1 MRDNWSMSFLDR
13 VVITNAKTVSTT
25 STGLG
30 IGAGETWP
38 GELALKLR
46 PQIASYFGKQFK
58 KGVILVVGTNGKT
71 TTTLMIK
78 KILEAAGDRVIHNAT
93 GANLLNGIVS
103 SCIRQ
108 TDWKGN
114 VNAEYGLFEVDENS
128 LPVVLKY
135 IIPKRI
141 VILNLFRDQLDR
153 YGEVDVII
161 EKWQK
166 VLKDLPVQTEVIV
179 NSDDPSVAYFG
190 HGLGSR
196 VTYFGLNDTKEYLNV
211 AEHATDSTF
220 CPQCGA
226 RLVYEGIYYSHI
238 GVWRCEKCNLKRPT
252 PDVHTFPKVLD
263 GLYNQYNALAAVS
276 LAKSLGIKEEK
287 IKIALKDFSPA
298 FGRQEEIVVPT
309 SSAKG
314 GIRRASKT
322 VKLFLSK
329 NPTGFNASIR
339 TALELGAKHIFLVL
353 NDRIPDGTDVSWIWD
368 VDFEVLKTP
377 LRQGYAGQANIT
389 KVYVSGDRVYDLALR
404 LEYAEIKIII
414 EPDLE
419 KGIRR
424 AIEQVSNDQTLFVLA
439 TYSGMLDVRKILT
452 GKKIL

>member
-1 MRDNWSMSFLDR
+1 MSFLDR

-46 PQIASYFGKQFK
+46 PQIASYFGKQFT
-58 KGVILVVGTNGKT
+58 KGVIFVVGTNGKT

-78 KILEAAGDRVIHNAT
+78 KILEATGNRVITNAT

-108 TDWKGN
+108 ADWKGN

-128 LPVVLKY
+128 LPIILKY
-135 IIPKRI
+135 ITPLRI

-166 VLKDLPVQTEVIV
+166 VLMNLPVQTEVIL
-179 NSDDPSVAYFG
+179 NSDDPAVAYFG
-190 HGLGSR
+190 HGLVSR
-196 VTYFGLNDTKEYLNV
+196 VTYFGLNDTNEYLKI

-238 GVWRCEKCNLKRPT
+238 GVWKCQKCNLKRPT
-252 PDVHTFPKVLD
+252 PTVHTFPKVLD
-263 GLYNQYNALAAVS
+263 GLYNQYNTLAAVA
-276 LAKSLGIKEEK
+276 LAKSFGIKEPI
-287 IKIALKDFSPA
+287 IKKSLTAFVPA
-298 FGRQEEIVVPT
+298 FGRQEEIIVGDKV
-309 SSAKG
+309 
-314 GIRRASKT
+314 I
-322 VKLFLSK
+322 KLFLSK

-339 TALELGAKHIFLVL
+339 TVLEMGAKNIFLVL
-353 NDRIPDGTDVSWIWD
+353 NDRIPDGTDISWIWD
-368 VDFEVLKTP
+368 VDFEQLQTKITTNENNYKRKI
-377 LRQGYAGQANIT
+377 LNDKNANT
-389 KVYVSGDRVYDLALR
+389 VYVSGDRVYDLALR
-404 LEYAEIKIII
+404 MQYAEVKTHV
-414 EPDLE
+414 EPELE
-419 KGIRR
+419 LGLRK
-424 AIEQVSNDQTLFVLA
+424 AIHELPKDQILFVLA
-439 TYSGMLDVRKILT
+439 TYSGMLDVRKILI
-452 GKKIL
+452 GHKIL

>member
-1 MRDNWSMSFLDR
+1 MSFLDR
-13 VVITNAKTVSTT
+13 LVITNAKTVSKT
-25 STGLG
+25 STGFG

-38 GELALKLR
+38 GELALTLR
-46 PQIASYFGKQFK
+46 PKIASYFGKQFK

-78 KILEAAGDRVIHNAT
+78 KILEANSDRVVHNAT

-128 LPVVLKY
+128 LPIVLQY
-135 IIPKRI
+135 ITPVRI

-166 VLKDLPVQTEVIV
+166 ALNALSRQTSDVRFVI
-179 NSDDPSVAYFG
+179 NADDPSVAYFG
-190 HGLGSR
+190 HGLGIR

-226 RLVYEGIYYSHI
+226 RLTYEGIYYSHI

-263 GLYNQYNALAAVS
+263 GLYNQYNTLAAVALS
-276 LAKSLGIKEEK
+276 RSLGIKEMI
-287 IKIALKDFSPA
+287 IKKSLVSFVPA
-298 FGRQEEIVVPT
+298 FGRQEEIIVG
-309 SSAKG
+309 K
-314 GIRRASKT
+314 KK

-329 NPTGFNASIR
+329 NPAGFNASLR
-339 TALELGAKHIFLVL
+339 TVKEMGAKHIFLVL
-353 NDRIPDGTDVSWIWD
+353 NDRVPDGRDVSWIWD
-368 VDFEVLKTP
+368 VDFEML
-377 LRQGYAGQANIT
+377 LQDEHIIT
-389 KVYVSGDRVYDLALR
+389 TSGDRGYDLALR
-404 LEYAEIKIII
+404 LQYADVKPFV
-414 EPDLE
+414 EPNLE
-419 KGIRR
+419 K
-424 AIEQVSNDQTLFVLA
+424 ALLHALEVLPSDKTLYILA
-439 TYSGMLDVRKILT
+439 TYSAMLEARKILT
-452 GKKIL
+452 GRKIL

>member
-1 MRDNWSMSFLDR
+1 MR
-13 VVITNAKTVSTT
+13 
-25 STGLG
+25 
-30 IGAGETWP
+30 GETWP

-46 PQIASYFGKQFK
+46 PQIASYFGRQFT

-78 KILEAAGDRVIHNAT
+78 KILEANGNRVVHNGT

-114 VNAEYGLFEVDENS
+114 VNADYGLFEVDENS
-128 LPVVLKY
+128 LPIVLKY
-135 IIPKRI
+135 ITPKRI

-166 VLKDLPVQTEVIV
+166 VLKDLPVQTEIIL

-190 HGLGSR
+190 KLAQGK
-196 VTYFGLNDTKEYLNV
+196 VMYFGINNPKEYLKI

-226 RLVYEGIYYSHI
+226 RLTYEGIYYSHI
-238 GVWRCEKCNLKRPT
+238 GVWHCEQCNLKRPG
-252 PDVHTFPKVLD
+252 PDVHTFLKVLD
-263 GLYNQYNALAAVS
+263 GLYNQYNTLAAVA

-298 FGRQEEIVVPT
+298 FGRQEEIVVG
-309 SSAKG
+309 AQK
-314 GIRRASKT
+314 R

-329 NPTGFNASIR
+329 NPTGFNVSLR
-339 TALELGAKHIFLVL
+339 TALDMGAKNIFLVL
-353 NDRIPDGTDVSWIWD
+353 NDRIPDGRDVSWIWD
-368 VDFEVLKTP
+368 VDFEMLNK
-377 LRQGYAGQANIT
+377 LDRI
-389 KVYVSGDRVYDLALR
+389 YVAGDRVYDLALR
-404 LEYAEIKIII
+404 LQYADLKFKT

-419 KGIRR
+419 IGIRR
-424 AIEQVSNDQTLFVLA
+424 ALDSLPKGQTLFVLA
-439 TYSGMLDVRKILT
+439 TYSAMLDVRKILT
-452 GKKIL
+452 GKRYYKQVIASPFIRRSNLV